1 MLIIMKLLKKNGL
14 VLKFGP
20 HMLYEKKKVKRTT
33 RFKRTKHSSIE
44 GTINRSTISSKISI
58 NKTFG

>member
-1 MLIIMKLLKKNGL
+1 MLIIMKLLKKMAYYSNL
-14 VLKFGP
+14 AHTCTK
-20 HMLYEKKKVKRTT
+20 KKKVKRTT

-58 NKTFG
+58 NKTFR